1 MTVAVLGID
10 LAKRVFQLHGID
22 TRGRAVVS
30 RRIGRSRLVETV
42 VQLAP
47 AVIAM
52 EACCGAHHWG
62 RRFRDLGIEVRLI
75 HEVRSA
81 LRQERQE
88 RRARCRGHLRSGPA
102 SAHALRTDQEHRAAG
117 YPSVASGSRAGDAL
131 AHGVDQPHPRSAAG
145 VRHRLAARADA
156 VPTGGDHRPR

>member
-1 MTVAVLGID
+1 MASIT
-10 LAKRVFQLHGID
+10 H
-22 TRGRAVVS
+22 GRAVVS

-75 HEVRSA
+75 HARFVRPYVKSA
-81 LRQERQE
+81 KND
-88 RRARCRGHLRSGPA
+88 ARDAEAIC
-102 SAHALRTDQEHRAAG
+102 EAAQ
-117 YPSVASGSRAGDAL
+117 VASGSRAGDAL

-156 VPTGGDHRPR
+156 VPTGGNHLPSMTRRPS